1 MNDHFGKIK
10 INRLSKAW
18 AETTV
23 IWPGELMVEG
33 EDEEMVLNFIII
45 WRHLKV
51 IKHDRCPLIWNHIS
65 KNLDEIIKKWLLI
78 QTNCFSLKNL
88 QYFSTCVIMIVM
100 DLIWKSNIN
109 VTILRKYR
117 PVLKKASNDLEK
129 FFRGG
134 FRKMVAVRVIHK
146 ASPVREDN
154 LLRKIVRKYYAV
166 KATVLVQMWASRL
179 DLEEFINIHLQIS
192 DQVSQLYHHFFHF
205 SLPLVSSIILRA

>member
-1 MNDHFGKIK
+1 MNHLLSEMNEHFGKIK

-18 AETTV
+18 AETTI

-65 KNLDEIIKKWLLI
+65 KNLDDIIKKWLMI

-100 DLIWKSNIN
+100 DLIWKSNVN
-109 VTILRKYR
+109 VTIMRKFR
-117 PVLKKASNDLEK
+117 PVLKKASDDLEK

-154 LLRKIVRKYYAV
+154 LLRKVVRKYYAV

-179 DLEEFINIHLQIS
+179 DIEEFINIQLQIG
-192 DQVSQLYHHFFHF
+192 DQVSCFLFIFMVQLE
-205 SLPLVSSIILRA
+205 IA

>member
-1 MNDHFGKIK
+1 MNHLLSEMNEHFGKIK

-18 AETTV
+18 AETTI

-65 KNLDEIIKKWLLI
+65 KNLDDIIKKWLMI

-100 DLIWKSNIN
+100 DLIWKSNVN
-109 VTILRKYR
+109 VTIMRKFR
-117 PVLKKASNDLEK
+117 PVLKKASDDLEK

-154 LLRKIVRKYYAV
+154 LLRKVVRKYYAV
-166 KATVLVQMWASRL
+166 KATVLVQMWANRL
-179 DLEEFINIHLQIS
+179 DIEEFINIQLQIG
-192 DQVSQLYHHFFHF
+192 DQVSFL
-205 SLPLVSSIILRA
+205 IINSKTPFL